1 MTITQSFGPQEI
13 LPERVSVGVEQ
24 PQRREPASRDDQRL
38 AADASVKPHERA
50 PTQVRAELGAA
61 DDGRIDAGRR
71 RPALLIE
78 PEAQAQPT
86 QLLDQGQR
94 HPNLRRR
101 VAVSQRRTDDVEV
114 AHTRYTFETGKK
126 FLSRPPP
133 PAKRYNRP
141 MATKHDTMSFL
152 NDELAALDNE
162 GRRVS
167 LRILQSPQEPVSVI
181 DGKKVV
187 NLTSNNY
194 LDLANHPKLREAAKK
209 AIDQW
214 GVGTAAVRP
223 IIGTMSIHDEL
234 ERRLAA
240 FKKQEA
246 AVVFQSGFTVNVA
259 CCQSLMTSEQDLLI
273 SDELNHASIIDGA
286 RLAKAARKIYKHR
299 DMKHL
304 KEILE
309 SPESRKARRKM
320 IVTDG
325 VFSMDGDV
333 APLPEIMD
341 LADKYEAFV
350 MVDDAHA
357 SGVMGKNGRGTPDHF
372 GLSDRVQIQIGTL
385 SKAVGAV
392 GGYVA
397 GSKQLRDYLI
407 STARPFIF
415 SSSHPPSVIATCL
428 AALDIMEGE
437 PQRIETLW
445 KNARYFKEGL
455 KKAGFDTGA
464 SETPITPVMVGDTAK
479 AKKFSARLFEEGV
492 FALSI
497 VFPIVARGKERL
509 RTIVSSG
516 HAQKDLDF
524 ALEKFAKV
532 GRELGIVR

>member
-1 MTITQSFGPQEI
+1 MTTAQK
-13 LPERVSVGVEQ
+13 GVMNFLE
-24 PQRREPASRDDQRL
+24 EENAKLAS
-38 AADASVKPHERA
+38 
-50 PTQVRAELGAA
+50 
-61 DDGRIDAGRR
+61 
-71 RPALLIE
+71 
-78 PEAQAQPT
+78 
-86 QLLDQGQR
+86 
-94 HPNLRRR
+94 
-101 VAVSQRRTDDVEV
+101 
-114 AHTRYTFETGKK
+114 
-126 FLSRPPP
+126 
-133 PAKRYNRP
+133 
-141 MATKHDTMSFL
+141 
-152 NDELAALDNE
+152 E
-162 GRRVS
+162 GRLTK
-167 LRILQSPQEPVSVI
+167 LRMLESPQEPVSII

-209 AIDQW
+209 AIDRW

-223 IIGTMSIHDEL
+223 IIGTMTIHDEL

-246 AVVFQSGFTVNVA
+246 CVVFQSGFTVNVA
-259 CCQSLMTSEQDLLI
+259 CCQSLMSDEKDLLI
-273 SDELNHASIIDGA
+273 SDELNHASIIDGG
-286 RLAKAARKIYKHR
+286 RLSKATRKIYKHG
-299 DMKHL
+299 DMKQL

-309 SPESRKARRKM
+309 SKEAAGARRKM

-333 APLPEIMD
+333 AKLPEIMD
-341 LADKYEAFV
+341 LADKHEAFV

-397 GSKQLRDYLI
+397 GSKALRDYLI
-407 STARPFIF
+407 SSARPFIF

-428 AALDIMEGE
+428 AALDVMENE
-437 PQRIETLW
+437 SARIDKLW
-445 KNARYFKEGL
+445 SNAKLFKEGL
-455 KKAGFDTGA
+455 KKLGFDTGI

-479 AKKFSARLFEEGV
+479 AQAFSRRLFEEGV

-497 VFPIVARGKERL
+497 CFPIVGRGKDRL

-516 HAQKDLDF
+516 HTQKDLEL
-524 ALEKFAKV
+524 ALEKFGKV
-532 GRELGIVR
+532 GKELGLI